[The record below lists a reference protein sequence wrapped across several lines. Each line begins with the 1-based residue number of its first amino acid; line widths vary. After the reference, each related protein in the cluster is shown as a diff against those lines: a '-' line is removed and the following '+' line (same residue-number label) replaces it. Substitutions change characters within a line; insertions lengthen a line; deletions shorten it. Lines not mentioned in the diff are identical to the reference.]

1 MLRSDLHDFSDAYIV
16 VKGNI
21 ATVQKTFT
29 ANDFEAP
36 NNTAANAT
44 ATNTENN
51 NAFGEKK
58 SWFLKIMYHLLAVIQ
73 NLMVY

>member
-1 MLRSDLHDFSDAYIV
+1 MILVMHIFLWKEILLLL
-16 VKGNI
+16 K
-21 ATVQKTFT
+21 KTFS

-58 SWFLKIMYHLLAVIQ
+58 ADF
-73 NLMVY
+73 

>member
-1 MLRSDLHDFSDAYIV
+1 MILVMHIFLWKEILLLL
-16 VKGNI
+16 K
-21 ATVQKTFT
+21 KTFS
-29 ANDFEAP
+29 ANDVEAP

-51 NAFGEKK
+51 NAFDEKK
-58 SWFLKIMYHLLAVIQ
+58 SWFLKIMHHLLAVIQ

>member
-1 MLRSDLHDFSDAYIV
+1 MILVMHIFLWKEILLLL
-16 VKGNI
+16 K
-21 ATVQKTFT
+21 KTFS

-58 SWFLKIMYHLLAVIQ
+58 SWFLKIMHHLLAVIQ